1 MILKMWALAQPRRSR
16 TLLILFALVA
26 AVVLAKCGT
35 SGTYQG
41 GGDSTPYYR

>member
-1 MILKMWALAQPRRSR
+1 MI
-16 TLLILFALVA
+16 FALVS

-41 GGDSTPYYR
+41 GRDSTPYYR